1 MSDILTS
8 QMLQASFRDVPF
20 LVRSEASDAGRKIV
34 LHEYLNSSERFVEDL
49 GEVPVKFSVEAFVHG
64 LDFRDN
70 ATRLETALR
79 QEGAGRLVLPTFGA
93 LDVFALPYKKTA
105 VQKGIGEIKFG
116 LEFAVGRI
124 EPSPVSAIT
133 DEREVFSLGDTT
145 RQDIQAAFI
154 ELWEVPKDADNIAMA
169 QSDLLATAQ
178 TAFNSFKDIVPSEN
192 LENMQRNITLFET
205 SSPNFVRNAAALAN
219 NLIGGTPTITGL
231 WQEISLGLSK
241 GIGIDSLLRLSD
253 FGSVVLKDSNILRGA
268 FISEGENI
276 PLWNPTTAGRIE
288 RNNNRL
294 ALVNVN
300 RIASLVTSYE
310 VAASSIYSTSEDI
323 NNVRLALEAN
333 HETLMRNDTIDSDIL
348 QSNDR
353 VRDSVENLRIA
364 SLNVLEQKEQ
374 QVFKIDSIDIQRAS
388 SSLVQAYALYAD
400 GLKNEDE
407 LETQTLS
414 LRGINPTKP
423 AISLNGNS
431 PVFKVQERA

>member
-1 MSDILTS
+1 MTDTLTS
-8 QMLQASFRDVPF
+8 QMLQGSFKGVPF
-20 LVRSEASDAGRKIV
+20 GVHSEEFSAGRKIV
-34 LHEYLNSSERFVEDL
+34 MHEFLNSDDRFVEDL
-49 GEVPVKFSVEAFVHG
+49 GKIPPKISFPAFVHG
-64 LDFRDN
+64 LDFRDK
-70 ATRLETALR
+70 ATRLETVLNE
-79 QEGAGRLVLPTFGA
+79 EGVGRLVMPTFGA
-93 LDVFALPYKKTA
+93 WDVFALPYKKTA
-105 VQKGIGEIKFG
+105 SQKGIGEIKFS

-133 DEREVFSLGDTT
+133 DEQEVFSLGDTA
-145 RQDIQAAFI
+145 RQDIQTAFI
-154 ELWEVPKDADNIAMA
+154 ELWQVPKDADNIAMA

-205 SSPNFVRNAAALAN
+205 SSPSFVRNATALAN
-219 NLIGGTPTITGL
+219 NLIGGTPTTTGL

-241 GIGIDSLLRLSD
+241 GIGIDNLLQLSD
-253 FGSVVLKDSNILRGA
+253 FGSVILKDSDILRGA

-323 NNVRLALEAN
+323 NSVRLALEAN
-333 HETLMRNDTIDSDIL
+333 HETLMRDDTIDPDIL
-348 QSNDR
+348 QSNDK

-423 AISLNGNS
+423 AIALNGNS

>member
-1 MSDILTS
+1 MTDTLTS
-8 QMLQASFRDVPF
+8 QMLEASFRGVNF
-20 LVRSEASDAGRKIV
+20 RVHSEASDAGRKIV
-34 LHEYLNSSERFVEDL
+34 LHELLNSSERFVEDL
-49 GEVPVKFSVEAFVHG
+49 GEVPVKFSIEAFVHG
-64 LDFRDN
+64 IGFRDN

-79 QEGAGRLVLPTFGA
+79 QEGVGRLVLPTFGA
-93 LDVFALPYKKTA
+93 LDVFALPYTKTA
-105 VQKGIGEIKFG
+105 IQTGIGEIKFS

-133 DEREVFSLGDTT
+133 DEQEVFSLGDTA

-154 ELWEVPKDADNIAMA
+154 GLWQVPKDASNIAMA

-205 SSPNFVRNAAALAN
+205 SSPNFVRNATALAN

-241 GIGIDSLLRLSD
+241 GIGIDSLLKLSD
-253 FGSVVLKDSNILRGA
+253 FGSVILKDSDILRGA

-333 HETLMRNDTIDSDIL
+333 HETLMRDDTIDSDIL

-374 QVFKIDSIDIQRAS
+374 QVFRIDSIDIQRAS